1 MIGVSQQVHLL
12 GKFVVMVTELAIINA
27 LIVLAIYLI
36 DRARPEPILDLT
48 KAFFYGVT
56 AGGLLVLLFGSIAFL
71 RGEWLGSP
79 ILMLSWE
86 NFIEELFKLV
96 PLLIIARNFKYFDE
110 PVDGIIYAAFVG
122 SGFALF
128 EDIAVYGQHT
138 DIEVGITGVV
148 IGRSIPGH
156 VLFTSI
162 TGYFVGMMM
171 LKRDRK
177 WDAKLIIYGLSLATL
192 SHILFN
198 LMAALSDQNI
208 VAVGLYSLFLS
219 GVVYLLIMKA
229 LRAGTEQAL
238 QLRVLELGDES
249 KGWHML
255 LHLTASIG
263 YIIIWMAFISMVIPW
278 FN

>member
-1 MIGVSQQVHLL
+1 MMGLNQQVHLL
-12 GKFVVMVTELAIINA
+12 GNFVVMVTDLAIINA

-56 AGGLLVLLFGSIAFL
+56 AGGLLVLLIISIDFL

-79 ILMLSWE
+79 ILMLSWG
-86 NFIEELFKLV
+86 NFMEELFKLV
-96 PLLIIARNFKYFDE
+96 PLLIIARSFKHFDE

-128 EDIAVYGQHT
+128 EDIAVYGQLANLKM
-138 DIEVGITGVV
+138 GITRIVV
-148 IGRSIPGH
+148 GRSIPGH

-162 TGYFVGMMM
+162 AGYFVGMMM
-171 LKRDRK
+171 LRPDKK
-177 WDAKLIIYGLSLATL
+177 WDIKLIIYGFLLASL

-198 LMAALSDQNI
+198 LIAVLSGQSII
-208 VAVGLYSLFLS
+208 VVGIYSLILS
-219 GVVYLLIMKA
+219 GVVYLLIRKA
-229 LRAGTEQAL
+229 LRAGTEHDFN
-238 QLRVLELGDES
+238 LRALELEDEP
-249 KGWHML
+249 KGWYML

-263 YIIIWMAFISMVIPW
+263 YIIIWMAIIGMTIPW